1 MTVPNV
7 LSILRI
13 ILVPIF
19 IIYMLNN
26 RTLAS
31 LVVFII
37 AGVSDAL
44 DGFIARAFH
53 QKSNL
58 GAHLDPLAD
67 KVLLISA
74 YVTLAIFGRIPS
86 WLAVL
91 TISRDVIILLGVL
104 VLYLNRYP
112 IKINPSILSKA
123 TTCMQVAT
131 ILIVLS
137 NGYLPFQFLKVYA
150 FWVTALLTVGS
161 GLQYIRQGLIILSQ
175 GVNSNFA

>member
-26 RTLAS
+26 RTFAS
-31 LVVFII
+31 LIVFII

-53 QKSNL
+53 QRSNL

-74 YVTLAIFGRIPS
+74 YVTLAIFNMIPS
-86 WLAVL
+86 WLAVI

-112 IKINPSILSKA
+112 IKIHPSILSKA

-137 NGYLPFQFLKVYA
+137 SGYLPLQFLKVYS
-150 FWVTALLTVGS
+150 FWMTALLTIGS
-161 GLQYIRQGLIILSQ
+161 GLQYMRQGLIILSQ
-175 GVNSNFA
+175 GVNGNFA